1 MKIMNTIKFTIFT
14 AVFGL
19 ASAIYSQTPGALG
32 AIAGNSSGNQIY
44 VNQITTGGDTTF
56 IQNGASNRIGSFA
69 LPSNI
74 TGDNIFM
81 EWRQIGDSNST
92 DFSITGANTTKLLS
106 AFAGNNNEQRIYFN
120 GANNNMNFKFD
131 GNTNRLWIN
140 NDVTVYR
147 DGGENTATDKATLA
161 SSDLQIK
168 FAGNNNLFA
177 YATTTGLNNYLKYD
191 VTGNTNNG
199 SLTQSGN
206 GEKTFFGVVNG
217 SSNVFNVTQ
226 QGSGSYLDLSLV
238 GNGHNVSAN
247 QKDAGSHKATVNLTN
262 SGGSST
268 VNLVQQGATAQNI
281 NITQQCA
288 TLSGCSVS
296 VTQGG
301 GP

>member
-1 MKIMNTIKFTIFT
+1 MKIINIIKFTILT

-81 EWRQIGDSNST
+81 EWRQIGNSNST

-106 AFAGNNNEQRIYFN
+106 AFAGNSNEQRIYFN

-168 FAGNNNLFA
+168 FTGNANLFA
-177 YATTTGLNNYLKYD
+177 YATTNGLNNYLKYD
-191 VTGNTNNG
+191 VTGNTNTIKSTQIG
-199 SLTQSGN
+199 SAGTGTRQSGHYQDVTIL
-206 GEKTFFGVVNG
+206 GGVNDVMIY
-217 SSNVFNVTQ
+217 Q
-226 QGSGSYLDLSLV
+226 QG
-238 GNGHNVSAN
+238 
-247 QKDAGSHKATVNLTN
+247 T
-262 SGGSST
+262 
-268 VNLVQQGATAQNI
+268 VQQYFQYSLIGSNNVVRVSQTATAAPTFTI
-281 NITQQCA
+281 NNTNQLAPQGPGSA
-288 TLSGCSVS
+288 TTVIGN
-296 VTQGG
+296 
-301 GP
+301 P

>member
-19 ASAIYSQTPGALG
+19 ASTIYSQTPGVLG

-81 EWRQIGDSNST
+81 EWRQIGNSNST

-106 AFAGNNNEQRIYFN
+106 AFAGNSNEQRIYFN

-168 FAGNNNLFA
+168 FAGNANLFA
-177 YATTTGLNNYLKYD
+177 YATTNGLNNYLKYD
-191 VTGNTNNG
+191 VTGNTNTIKSTQIG
-199 SLTQSGN
+199 SAGPGTRQSGHYQDVTIL
-206 GEKTFFGVVNG
+206 GGVNDVMIY
-217 SSNVFNVTQ
+217 Q
-226 QGSGSYLDLSLV
+226 QG
-238 GNGHNVSAN
+238 
-247 QKDAGSHKATVNLTN
+247 T
-262 SGGSST
+262 
-268 VNLVQQGATAQNI
+268 VQQYFQYSLIGSNNVVRVSQTATAAPTFTI
-281 NITQQCA
+281 NNTNQLAPQGPGSA
-288 TLSGCSVS
+288 TTVIGN
-296 VTQGG
+296 
-301 GP
+301 P

>member
-1 MKIMNTIKFTIFT
+1 MKIINIIKFTILT

-81 EWRQIGDSNST
+81 EWRQIGNSNST

-106 AFAGNNNEQRIYFN
+106 AFAGNSNEQRIYFN

-168 FAGNNNLFA
+168 FAGNAILFA
-177 YATTTGLNNYLKYD
+177 YATTNGLNNYLKYD
-191 VTGNTNNG
+191 VTGNTNTIKSTQIG
-199 SLTQSGN
+199 GAGTGTRQSGHYQDVTIL
-206 GEKTFFGVVNG
+206 GGVNDVMIY
-217 SSNVFNVTQ
+217 Q
-226 QGSGSYLDLSLV
+226 QG
-238 GNGHNVSAN
+238 
-247 QKDAGSHKATVNLTN
+247 T
-262 SGGSST
+262 
-268 VNLVQQGATAQNI
+268 VQQYFQYSLIGSNNVVRVSQTATAAPTFTI
-281 NITQQCA
+281 NNTNQLAPQGPGSA
-288 TLSGCSVS
+288 TTVIGN
-296 VTQGG
+296 
-301 GP
+301 P

>member
-1 MKIMNTIKFTIFT
+1 MKIINIIKFTIIT

-81 EWRQIGDSNST
+81 EWRQIGNSNST
-92 DFSITGANTTKLLS
+92 DFSITGANNLKLLS
-106 AFAGNNNEQRIYFN
+106 AFAGNSNEQRIYFN

-191 VTGNTNNG
+191 VTGNTNTIKSTQIG
-199 SLTQSGN
+199 SAGTGTRQSGHYQD
-206 GEKTFFGVVNG
+206 
-217 SSNVFNVTQ
+217 VTILGGTNDVMIYQ
-226 QGSGSYLDLSLV
+226 QGTVQQYFQYSLIGSNNTV
-238 GNGHNVSAN
+238 RVS
-247 QKDAGSHKATVNLTN
+247 QTATVAPTF
-262 SGGSST
+262 T
-268 VNLVQQGATAQNI
+268 VNNTNQLAPQGPGSATTVIGN
-281 NITQQCA
+281 
-288 TLSGCSVS
+288 
-296 VTQGG
+296 
-301 GP
+301 P

>member
-1 MKIMNTIKFTIFT
+1 MKIINIIKFTILT

-81 EWRQIGDSNST
+81 EWRQIGNSNST

-106 AFAGNNNEQRIYFN
+106 AFAGNSNEQRIYFN

-168 FAGNNNLFA
+168 FAGNANLFA
-177 YATTTGLNNYLKYD
+177 YATTNGLNNYLKYD
-191 VTGNTNNG
+191 VTGNTNTIKSTQIG
-199 SLTQSGN
+199 SAGTGTRQSGHYQDVTIL
-206 GEKTFFGVVNG
+206 GGVNDVMIY
-217 SSNVFNVTQ
+217 Q
-226 QGSGSYLDLSLV
+226 QG
-238 GNGHNVSAN
+238 
-247 QKDAGSHKATVNLTN
+247 T
-262 SGGSST
+262 
-268 VNLVQQGATAQNI
+268 VQQYFQYSLIGSNNVVRVSQTATAAPTFTI
-281 NITQQCA
+281 NNTNQPAPQGPGSA
-288 TLSGCSVS
+288 TTVIGN
-296 VTQGG
+296 
-301 GP
+301 P

>member
-1 MKIMNTIKFTIFT
+1 MKIINIIKFTLLT

-81 EWRQIGDSNST
+81 EWRQIGNSNST

-106 AFAGNNNEQRIYFN
+106 AFAGNNNEQRVYFN

-131 GNTNRLWIN
+131 GNANKLWIN

-191 VTGNTNNG
+191 VTGNTNTIKSTQIG
-199 SLTQSGN
+199 SAGTGTRQSGHYQD
-206 GEKTFFGVVNG
+206 
-217 SSNVFNVTQ
+217 VTILGGTNDVMIYQ
-226 QGSGSYLDLSLV
+226 QGTVQQYFQYSLIGSNNTV
-238 GNGHNVSAN
+238 RVSQTAT
-247 QKDAGSHKATVNLTN
+247 AAPTFTVNNTN
-262 SGGSST
+262 QLAPQGPGSATT
-268 VNLVQQGATAQNI
+268 VIGN
-281 NITQQCA
+281 
-288 TLSGCSVS
+288 
-296 VTQGG
+296 
-301 GP
+301 P

>member
-1 MKIMNTIKFTIFT
+1 MKIINIIKFTILT

-81 EWRQIGDSNST
+81 EWRQIGNSNST

-106 AFAGNNNEQRIYFN
+106 AFAGNSNEQRIYFN

-168 FAGNNNLFA
+168 FAGNANLFA
-177 YATTTGLNNYLKYD
+177 YATTNGLNNYLKYD
-191 VTGNTNNG
+191 VTGNTNTIKSTQIG
-199 SLTQSGN
+199 SAGTGTRQSGHYQDVTIL
-206 GEKTFFGVVNG
+206 GGVNDVMIY
-217 SSNVFNVTQ
+217 Q
-226 QGSGSYLDLSLV
+226 QGTVQQYFQYSLIGS
-238 GNGHNVSAN
+238 NNVVRVSQTAT
-247 QKDAGSHKATVNLTN
+247 AAPTFTVNN
-262 SGGSST
+262 SNQLAPQGPGSATT
-268 VNLVQQGATAQNI
+268 VIGN
-281 NITQQCA
+281 
-288 TLSGCSVS
+288 
-296 VTQGG
+296 
-301 GP
+301 P

>member
-1 MKIMNTIKFTIFT
+1 MKIINIIKFTLLT
-14 AVFGL
+14 AVFGF
-19 ASAIYSQTPGALG
+19 ASAIYAQTPGALG

-81 EWRQIGDSNST
+81 EWRQIGNSNST

-106 AFAGNNNEQRIYFN
+106 AFAGNSNEQRIYFN

-168 FAGNNNLFA
+168 FAGNDNLFA

-191 VTGNTNNG
+191 VTGNTNTIKSTQIG
-199 SLTQSGN
+199 SAGTGTRQSGHYQD
-206 GEKTFFGVVNG
+206 
-217 SSNVFNVTQ
+217 VTILGGANDVMIYQ
-226 QGSGSYLDLSLV
+226 QG
-238 GNGHNVSAN
+238 
-247 QKDAGSHKATVNLTN
+247 T
-262 SGGSST
+262 
-268 VNLVQQGATAQNI
+268 VQQYFQYSLIGSNNTVRVSQTATAAPTFTI
-281 NITQQCA
+281 NNTNQLAPQGPGSA
-288 TLSGCSVS
+288 TTVMGN
-296 VTQGG
+296 
-301 GP
+301 P

>member
-1 MKIMNTIKFTIFT
+1 MKIINIIKFTIIT

-19 ASAIYSQTPGALG
+19 ASDIYSQTPGALG

-81 EWRQIGDSNST
+81 EWRQIGNSNST

-106 AFAGNNNEQRIYFN
+106 AFAGNSNEQRIYFN

-191 VTGNTNNG
+191 VTGNTNTIKSTQIG
-199 SLTQSGN
+199 SAGTGTRQSGHYQDVTIL
-206 GEKTFFGVVNG
+206 GGVNDVMIY
-217 SSNVFNVTQ
+217 Q
-226 QGSGSYLDLSLV
+226 QGTVQQYFQYSLIGSNNVVRVSQTATAAPTFTINNTNQLAPQGPGSATTVV
-238 GNGHNVSAN
+238 GN
-247 QKDAGSHKATVNLTN
+247 
-262 SGGSST
+262 
-268 VNLVQQGATAQNI
+268 
-281 NITQQCA
+281 
-288 TLSGCSVS
+288 
-296 VTQGG
+296 
-301 GP
+301 P

>member
-1 MKIMNTIKFTIFT
+1 MKIINIIKFTLLT

-191 VTGNTNNG
+191 VTGNTNTIKSTQIG
-199 SLTQSGN
+199 SAGTGTRQSGHYQD
-206 GEKTFFGVVNG
+206 
-217 SSNVFNVTQ
+217 VTILGGTNDVMIYQ
-226 QGSGSYLDLSLV
+226 QGTVQQYFQYSLIGSNNTV
-238 GNGHNVSAN
+238 RVSQTAT
-247 QKDAGSHKATVNLTN
+247 AAPTFTVNNTN
-262 SGGSST
+262 QLAPQGPGSATT
-268 VNLVQQGATAQNI
+268 VIGN
-281 NITQQCA
+281 
-288 TLSGCSVS
+288 
-296 VTQGG
+296 
-301 GP
+301 P

>member
-1 MKIMNTIKFTIFT
+1 MKIINIIKFTLLT

-81 EWRQIGDSNST
+81 EWRQIGNSNST

-106 AFAGNNNEQRIYFN
+106 AFAGNSNEQRVYFN

-191 VTGNTNNG
+191 VTGNTNTIKSTQIG
-199 SLTQSGN
+199 SAGTGTRQSGHYQD
-206 GEKTFFGVVNG
+206 
-217 SSNVFNVTQ
+217 VTILGGANDVMIYQ
-226 QGSGSYLDLSLV
+226 QG
-238 GNGHNVSAN
+238 
-247 QKDAGSHKATVNLTN
+247 T
-262 SGGSST
+262 
-268 VNLVQQGATAQNI
+268 VQQYFQYSLIGSNNTVRVSQTATAAPTFTI
-281 NITQQCA
+281 NNTNQLAPQGPGSA
-288 TLSGCSVS
+288 TTVIGN
-296 VTQGG
+296 
-301 GP
+301 P

>member
-1 MKIMNTIKFTIFT
+1 MKIINIIKFTLLT
-14 AVFGL
+14 AVFGF
-19 ASAIYSQTPGALG
+19 ASAIYAQTPGALG

-81 EWRQIGDSNST
+81 EWRQIGNSNST

-168 FAGNNNLFA
+168 FAGNDNLFA

-191 VTGNTNNG
+191 VTGNTNTIKSTQIG
-199 SLTQSGN
+199 SAGTGTRQSGHYQD
-206 GEKTFFGVVNG
+206 
-217 SSNVFNVTQ
+217 VTILGGANDVMIYQ
-226 QGSGSYLDLSLV
+226 QGTVQQYFQYSLIGSNNTV
-238 GNGHNVSAN
+238 RVSQTAT
-247 QKDAGSHKATVNLTN
+247 AAPTFTVNNTN
-262 SGGSST
+262 QLAPQGPGSATT
-268 VNLVQQGATAQNI
+268 VIGN
-281 NITQQCA
+281 
-288 TLSGCSVS
+288 
-296 VTQGG
+296 
-301 GP
+301 P

>member
-1 MKIMNTIKFTIFT
+1 MKIINIIKFTLLT
-14 AVFGL
+14 AVFGF
-19 ASAIYSQTPGALG
+19 ASAIYAQTPGALG

-81 EWRQIGDSNST
+81 EWRQIGNSNST

-106 AFAGNNNEQRIYFN
+106 AFAGNSNEQRIYFN

-177 YATTTGLNNYLKYD
+177 YATTNGLNNYLKYD
-191 VTGNTNNG
+191 VTGNTNTIKSTQIG
-199 SLTQSGN
+199 SAGTGTRQSGHYQD
-206 GEKTFFGVVNG
+206 
-217 SSNVFNVTQ
+217 VTILGGANDVMIYQ
-226 QGSGSYLDLSLV
+226 QGTVQQYFQYSLIGSNNTV
-238 GNGHNVSAN
+238 RVSQTAT
-247 QKDAGSHKATVNLTN
+247 AAPTFTVNNTN
-262 SGGSST
+262 QLAPQGPGSATT
-268 VNLVQQGATAQNI
+268 VIGN
-281 NITQQCA
+281 
-288 TLSGCSVS
+288 
-296 VTQGG
+296 
-301 GP
+301 P

>member
-1 MKIMNTIKFTIFT
+1 MKIINIIKFTILT

-44 VNQITTGGDTTF
+44 VNQITTGGDSTF

-81 EWRQIGDSNST
+81 EWRQIGNSNST

-106 AFAGNNNEQRIYFN
+106 AFAGNSNEQRIYFN

-191 VTGNTNNG
+191 VTGNTNTIKSTQIG
-199 SLTQSGN
+199 SAGTGTRQSGHYQDVTIL
-206 GEKTFFGVVNG
+206 GGVNDVMIY
-217 SSNVFNVTQ
+217 Q
-226 QGSGSYLDLSLV
+226 QG
-238 GNGHNVSAN
+238 
-247 QKDAGSHKATVNLTN
+247 T
-262 SGGSST
+262 
-268 VNLVQQGATAQNI
+268 VQQYFQYSLIGSNNVVRVSQTATAAPTFTI
-281 NITQQCA
+281 NNTNQLAPQGPGSA
-288 TLSGCSVS
+288 TTVIGN
-296 VTQGG
+296 
-301 GP
+301 P